1 MASTVII
8 YAPYPLSFSLFFS
21 FFFSFFVLKGVG
33 VEMLSVSK
41 IRDWIVLFLMND
53 TIYICIFLSKIRH
66 LKVLI

>member
-1 MASTVII
+1 MLLI
-8 YAPYPLSFSLFFS
+8 LSLFLFS
-21 FFFSFFVLKGVG
+21 FLFFSFFVLKGVG